1 MDFARRAYVIRRYIQ
16 LQGLELLPLG
26 ALFLAK
32 CARGLGWL
40 PLPGDAQPNTGGRWF
55 LGGLAVVF
63 AATLWSRRWYQRHYS
78 VPKQRAADSAAL
90 CFSATERRA
99 ATPP

>member
-32 CARGLGWL
+32 
-40 PLPGDAQPNTGGRWF
+40 P
-55 LGGLAVVF
+55 V
-63 AATLWSRRWYQRHYS
+63 S
-78 VPKQRAADSAAL
+78 VEHLIKTINEHLKKP
-90 CFSATERRA
+90 E
-99 ATPP
+99 PEP